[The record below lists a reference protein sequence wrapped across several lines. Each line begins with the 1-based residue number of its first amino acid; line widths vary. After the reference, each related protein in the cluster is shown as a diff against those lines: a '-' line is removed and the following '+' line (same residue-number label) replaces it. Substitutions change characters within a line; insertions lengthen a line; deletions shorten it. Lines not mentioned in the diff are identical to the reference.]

1 MKKICRGHG
10 PLLLVI
16 LLLSQFAA
24 GQAFAAELRFAWDPN
39 TEADLAGYRIHY
51 GKEPGVYTDAV
62 DVGNPATIDGRVEAA
77 ITVPYGNKYF
87 SCTAYT
93 VDGAESDYS
102 NEVMAVTPPDKPV
115 NFNVVSASVTYY
127 FAPK

>member
-1 MKKICRGHG
+1 MKIICRGLI
-10 PLLLVI
+10 PLLVALLV
-16 LLLSQFAA
+16 AVPV
-24 GQAFAAELRFAWDPN
+24 FAAELRFGWTPN
-39 TEADLAGYRIHY
+39 TEPDLAGYRIHY
-51 GKEPGVYTDAV
+51 GTLSGVYTDAV
-62 DVGNPATIDGRVEAA
+62 DVGLPEIKDGRAEAA

-93 VDGAESDYS
+93 VEGVESDYS

-115 NFNVVSASVTYY
+115 NFNVVAASVTYY